1 MEYLKLFAKET
12 DFKSTELDLTDPTV
26 ALIDENDKIYIRPRC
41 SLRLVFNIQ
50 DSVNQLIPIYNEKY
64 SNISPKATGVHSG
77 FRVISMSVDSVILKE
92 PTANYTFT
100 TIGRH
105 IVRLMVEYSPYYDNT
120 TLQILDH
127 FTESYELVEVKFEN
141 TYTFG
146 VNKLELSNKSLYSGV
161 SMPKVKRIDMMNC
174 PFNYNGRT
182 DGFFLFDTNVFPN
195 LEVLILPKN
204 MGTTSF
210 NFFMGMENFTG
221 KVFYPID
228 GDYSE
233 YIISNIQSIFPNA
246 EKTQYDK
253 DGEFLD

>member
-41 SLRLVFNIQ
+41 SLRLVFDIQ
-50 DSVNQLIPIYNEKY
+50 DSVNQLIPIYNNSY
-64 SNISPKATGVHSG
+64 ISPKATGVQSG

-127 FTESYELVEVKFEN
+127 STESYELVEVKFEN
-141 TYTFG
+141 TYTMFG
-146 VNKLELSNKSLYSGV
+146 GNKLELSDKSLYSGV

-182 DGFFLFDTNVFPN
+182 DGFFNFDTNVFPN

-210 NFFMGMENFTG
+210 NFVIGMENFTG

-233 YIISNIQSIFPNA
+233 YIISHIQNIFPNA
-246 EKTQYDK
+246 ETTQYDK

>member
-12 DFKSTELDLTDPTV
+12 DFKRTELDLTDPTV

-50 DSVNQLIPIYNEKY
+50 DSVNQSIPICN
-64 SNISPKATGVHSG
+64 GVHGGFG
-77 FRVISMSVDSVILKE
+77 FRVISMSVDGVILKE

-105 IVRLMVEYSPYYDNT
+105 IVRLMLEYSPSYSDT
-120 TLQILDH
+120 TFQILDH

-146 VNKLELSNKSLYSGV
+146 FNKLELSDMSLYNGV
-161 SMPKVKRIDMMNC
+161 SIPKVKRIDMMNC
-174 PFNYNGRT
+174 PFNYNGITNR
-182 DGFFLFDTNVFPN
+182 DFLFDTNVFPN

-210 NFFMGMENFTG
+210 SSFTGMESFTG

-233 YIISNIQSIFPNA
+233 YIIPRIQSIFPNA

-253 DGEFLD
+253 DGELLD

>member
-12 DFKSTELDLTDPTV
+12 DFKGTELDLTDPTV

-41 SLRLVFNIQ
+41 SLRLVFDIQ
-50 DSVNQLIPIYNEKY
+50 DSVNQLIPIYN
-64 SNISPKATGVHSG
+64 NPHISPKATGVQSG

-146 VNKLELSNKSLYSGV
+146 GNKLELSNKSLYSGV

-233 YIISNIQSIFPNA
+233 YIITHIQSIFPNA